1 VTSTHNTKLDVNG
14 DIGVKDNIYIGNT
27 IDFGNGCFFQK
38 ETGDVGIGT
47 TLRTQSL
54 KFNSNNSI
62 RLKGEKISFRLDT
75 YYDVRALM
83 TITDLGLGIRTSTPL
98 YSLDLTPSPDW
109 YVSRFTNGITLLK
122 LDLVEGLYI
131 KRYYWGFQSYGDS
144 MYFFIHLNNKR
155 NDLLGSISNIWIF
168 GSPSRAGNIGLG
180 KAFPSEKLDVNGNI
194 HHNGSILTSSDS
206 RIKYDISD
214 LDDNEMLNKL
224 MLIEPK
230 KYKYKDKSKGNAEVY
245 GFVAQQV
252 KDIMG
257 DFAVKLNKEYI
268 YDINNVATINSNIIT
283 STSNLELSSNY
294 KIIIN
299 NCENNVTVDEILD
312 DNSYKISG
320 YDNNSNISQDIFIQ
334 GKLVDD
340 FHLLN
345 KTAIFTMNVGATQE
359 LYKIINIQKDII
371 INLINRIEILE
382 SKL

>member
-1 VTSTHNTKLDVNG
+1 M
-14 DIGVKDNIYIGNT
+14 
-27 IDFGNGCFFQK
+27 
-38 ETGDVGIGT
+38 
-47 TLRTQSL
+47 
-54 KFNSNNSI
+54 
-62 RLKGEKISFRLDT
+62 DT
-75 YYDVRALM
+75 FYDVRDLM

-109 YVSRFTNGITLLK
+109 YVSWFTDGITLLK
-122 LDLVEGLYI
+122 LELDEGLYI
-131 KRYYWGFQSYGDS
+131 KRYYWGFQRYGDS
-144 MYFFIHLNNKR
+144 MYFFIHLNNKSS
-155 NDLLGSISNIWIF
+155 DLLRSISNIWIF
-168 GSPSRAGNIGLG
+168 GSPWRAGNIGLG

-194 HHNGSILTSSDS
+194 HYNGSIVTSSDL

-359 LYKIINIQKDII
+359 LYKIVQSNQDTIT
-371 INLINRIEILE
+371 NLINRIEILE
-382 SKL
+382 SKIN